1 MSNKSVSASS
11 YSELFDLIGE
21 LAHKRFRMAE
31 RALIVLGLNHS
42 EARLISVLAQQ
53 GSMTQDALSATL
65 TIDRSNA
72 GRSLKK
78 MESRGYIIR
87 TKDELDKRTNVVAI
101 TDAGRKVAV
110 EVDAV
115 RDSLVSALFQDLAE
129 EDAEVIVDLL
139 RRAFPER

>member
-1 MSNKSVSASS
+1 
-11 YSELFDLIGE
+11 
-21 LAHKRFRMAE
+21 MAE

-42 EARLISVLAQQ
+42 EARLISVLAPQ

-78 MESRGYIIR
+78 LESSGYIIR
-87 TKDELDKRTNVVAI
+87 QKDELDKRTKIVAI

-110 EVDAV
+110 KVDAE
-115 RDSLVSALFQDLAE
+115 RDKLVSELFQDLAE
-129 EDAEVIVDLL
+129 EDAEVIVHLL
-139 RRAFPER
+139 RRAFPEN